1 MLFVMLA
8 IALAKAFIFL
18 VTVTPAKL
26 NPKIPITDM
35 IPNTNIVGFYPIY
48 FQYTD
53 QPSIKDRP
61 S

>member
-53 QPSIKDRP
+53 QPSI
-61 S
+61 